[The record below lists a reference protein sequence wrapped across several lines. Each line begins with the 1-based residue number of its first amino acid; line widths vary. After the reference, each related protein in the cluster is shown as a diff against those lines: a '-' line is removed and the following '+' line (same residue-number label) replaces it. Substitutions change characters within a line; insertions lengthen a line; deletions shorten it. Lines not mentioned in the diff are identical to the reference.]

1 MKDNIKLCD
10 VCGKN
15 EAHIHIV
22 EVTPNG
28 KRERNLCEECA
39 DKEGLMG
46 NDDDMSFSFANFLKN
61 IIPVAFEEA
70 MENIENVCPNCGINY
85 GEMKHRG
92 KFGCVACYTAFREKI
107 PEVLKIVQGKSES
120 HIGKS
125 PKSLKVITPQKEL
138 EKLKR
143 SMKIAIEEEEYE
155 RAAEIRDRIKELERK
170 VGKKR
175 ARS

>member
-1 MKDNIKLCD
+1 MKNNKNLCD

-39 DKEGLMG
+39 DKEGLMAG
-46 NDDDMSFSFANFLKN
+46 EDDFSFSFANFLRN
-61 IIPVAFEEA
+61 IIPVTFDEA
-70 MENIENVCPNCGINY
+70 RENVGVVCHNCGLSY

-92 KFGCVACYTAFREKI
+92 KFGCPACYVAFKDKI
-107 PEVLKIVQGKSES
+107 PEILKIVQGKAES

-125 PKSLKVITPQKEL
+125 PKSLKGLTPAREI

-143 SMKIAIEEEEYE
+143 GLKIAIEEEEYE
-155 RAAEIRDRIKELERK
+155 RAAEFRDRIAELERK
-170 VGKKR
+170 VGNKS
-175 ARS
+175 AAS